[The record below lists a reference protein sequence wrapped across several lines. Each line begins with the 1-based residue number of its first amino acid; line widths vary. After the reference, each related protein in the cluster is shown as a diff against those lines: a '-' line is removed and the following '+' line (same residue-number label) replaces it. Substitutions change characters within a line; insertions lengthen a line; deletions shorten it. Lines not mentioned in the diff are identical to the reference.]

1 MAGYFID
8 STSRMRIPSG
18 QYMDLGISGWSLAVW
33 AKVLSTGSPDGSHQQ
48 FIFHNSG
55 LGLTQPNTPSIRIVE
70 SNNILAANFWDSQSP
85 AGVGTN
91 TVINT
96 SPPST
101 GIDGEWSASGW
112 FHIVFQTSR
121 GHAASRT
128 GNLTRYTSLYINSTL
143 IGVDSQDGLQAATG
157 INLILGRRGNV
168 SSESNLTLTGCLAE
182 FCKFD
187 RCLSDTEIKQL
198 YNGHDPELLS
208 NGPPAVYYPLRNDFI
223 DKITGR
229 TGVQFNVLLTGDH
242 PIPDKF
248 YYPIGERQTTLPQLD
263 GRVGILEQRGLVDR
277 IDWTPGGV
285 PPTGISQTGAF
296 FSQARLGDGYIA
308 APNRSLSGCT
318 VSCYASGGAAPGN
331 SGYLQMIV
339 TNLSPLPVD
348 LSGQIRFSIY
358 RL

>member
-18 QYMDLGISGWSLAVW
+18 QYMDLSASGWAIAIWIKIL
-33 AKVLSTGSPDGSHQQ
+33 GSGENHQN
-48 FIFHNSG
+48 FIYHNSG
-55 LGLTQPNTPSIRIVE
+55 QGLTEPNSPSVRIVE
-70 SNNILAANFWDSQSP
+70 STNIIGVNFWDSRTPS
-85 AGVGTN
+85 AAT
-91 TVINT
+91 TSTTINHD
-96 SPPST
+96 P
-101 GIDGEWSASGW
+101 GAANEWSNSGW
-112 FHIVFQTSR
+112 FHLVQQTSN
-121 GHAASRT
+121 GQPASAT
-128 GNLTRYTSLYINSTL
+128 GDTTRYTTLFINGNRVAT
-143 IGVDSQDGLQAATG
+143 DGQNGLVGATG
-157 INLILGRRGNV
+157 LNLILGRRGDV
-168 SSESNLTLTGCLAE
+168 SSQSNLSLTGCLAE

-187 RCLSDTEIKQL
+187 RCLSSTEIRQL
-198 YNGHDPELLS
+198 YSGHDPELLP

-229 TGVQFNVLLTGDH
+229 TGVQVNVLLTGDH

-248 YYPIGERQTTLPQLD
+248 YHPIGTQQTTLPQLD
-263 GRVGILEQRGLVDR
+263 GRVGILEKRGFLDT
-277 IDWTPGGV
+277 IDWTPQGV

>member
-8 STSRMRIPSG
+8 STSRMSIPTG
-18 QYMDLGISGWSLAVW
+18 QYMDLSASGWAISVW
-33 AKVLSTGSPDGSHQQ
+33 VKVLGTGENHQH
-48 FIFHNSG
+48 FIYHKSG
-55 LGLTQPNTPSIRIVE
+55 QGLTEPNSPSIRIVE
-70 SNNILAANFWDSQSP
+70 STNVMAINFWDRQSP
-85 AGVGTN
+85 AAAT
-91 TVINT
+91 TSTSINYDPGA
-96 SPPST
+96 SS
-101 GIDGEWSASGW
+101 EWTASGW
-112 FHIVFQTSR
+112 LHIVQQTSN
-121 GHAASRT
+121 GQPASRS
-128 GNLTRYTSLYINSTL
+128 GDMTRYTTVFMNGTRCS
-143 IGVDSQDGLQAATG
+143 GDSQAGLLGATG
-157 INLILGRRGNV
+157 VNLILGRRGNV
-168 SSESNLTLTGCLAE
+168 TTESNLSLTGCIAE

-187 RCLSDTEIKQL
+187 RCLSATEVKQL
-198 YNGHDPELLS
+198 YSGHDPELLPM
-208 NGPPAVYYPLRNDFI
+208 GPPAVYYPLRNDFI

-229 TGVQFNVLLTGDH
+229 TGVQVNVLLTGDH
-242 PIPDKF
+242 PVPDKF
-248 YYPIGERQTTLPQLD
+248 YYPIGTQQTTLPQLD

-318 VSCYASGGAAPGN
+318 VSCYASGGASPGN